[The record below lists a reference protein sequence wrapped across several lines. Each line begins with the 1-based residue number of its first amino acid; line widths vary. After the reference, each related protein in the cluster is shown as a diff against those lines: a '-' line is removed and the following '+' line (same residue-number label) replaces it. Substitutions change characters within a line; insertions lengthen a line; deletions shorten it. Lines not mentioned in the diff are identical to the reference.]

1 MCNKENE
8 ANNFAGIAR
17 QKIAEELKIIDTN
30 SFKFCWITDYPMYEY
45 DEKEK
50 KIDFSHNPFSMPQ
63 LIWKIL
69 IKLTHWR
76 F

>member
-1 MCNKENE
+1 MFVIKKRG
-8 ANNFAGIAR
+8 NNFSGIVR

-50 KIDFSHNPFSMPQ
+50 K
-63 LIWKIL
+63 LILVIIL
-69 IKLTHWR
+69 FYASNRDER